1 MSNTKQPKTS
11 GLGDIKTRLD
21 NIAKKDD
28 AHQESTKLDS
38 QLEGLK
44 EANQDIKGSII
55 EVRAVI
61 AEMKDLTG
69 SVRSLVNEALS
80 YLRILREELSS
91 IKAITFQAKI
101 DDKSLAQIRQ
111 EHRNLAESLKTI
123 ITDFAREVKG
133 MASHLQ
139 YELSNVLRDRGIWLS
154 PGSLKWIA
162 PFAIGSF
169 IFTAVKI
176 VLWAIH
182 LFR

>member
-11 GLGDIKTRLD
+11 GLGDIKTQLS

-28 AHQESTKLDS
+28 VRQESAKLDS

-44 EANQDIKGSII
+44 GVNQDIKDSII

-61 AEMKDLTG
+61 AEMKDLTE
-69 SVRSLVNEALS
+69 SARSLVNETLS
-80 YLRILREELSS
+80 YLRTLREELSS

-111 EHRNLAESLKTI
+111 EQNNLTESLKTI
-123 ITDFAREVKG
+123 LMVFAREVMG

-139 YELSNVLRDRGIWLS
+139 YELSNVLRDRGVWLS

-162 PFAIGSF
+162 PIAIGSF
-169 IFTAVKI
+169 IFTTVKI